1 MMINPI
7 RTILQINASARKTGS
22 VTRELSET
30 LVTRLLAKS
39 RDIKV
44 ISRDVSQGLPFLD
57 EDWVGANFTDTAD
70 RSAEQRMKLAL
81 SDTLVS
87 ELKAAD
93 TIVIGAPIY
102 NFSVPAA
109 LKAWI
114 DLVARARETFR
125 YTENGPEGL
134 LKDKKAY
141 VIVASGGTKV
151 GSEIDFASN
160 YLRHVLGFIGIS
172 DVAFVAADQLMMDPA
187 KREAAL
193 AETLQLAA

>member
-1 MMINPI
+1 MINPI